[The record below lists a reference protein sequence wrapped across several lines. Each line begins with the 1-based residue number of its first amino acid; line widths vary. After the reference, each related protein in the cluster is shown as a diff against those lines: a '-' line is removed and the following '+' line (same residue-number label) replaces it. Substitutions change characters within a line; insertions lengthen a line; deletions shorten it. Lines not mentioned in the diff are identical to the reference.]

1 MFFKYISFPFFI
13 LSLAVGLF
21 YVYVSTPPPK
31 VIYVYP
37 TPENVNDVLYKDKVN
52 NCYKF
57 NYKEVKCPINPSLI
71 PVQD

>member
-1 MFFKYISFPFFI
+1 MFLKYISVPFFLI
-13 LSLAVGLF
+13 SLAIGLF
-21 YVYVSTPPPK
+21 YVYLSTPPPT

-37 TPENVNDVLYKDKVN
+37 TPENVNTVLYKDKVN

-57 NYKEVKCPINPSLI
+57 NHKEVKCPINPSLI

>member
-31 VIYVYP
+31 IIHVYP
-37 TPENVNDVLYKDKVN
+37 TPENINNILYKDKVD

-57 NYKEVKCPINPSLI
+57 NYKEVKCPLNPSLI